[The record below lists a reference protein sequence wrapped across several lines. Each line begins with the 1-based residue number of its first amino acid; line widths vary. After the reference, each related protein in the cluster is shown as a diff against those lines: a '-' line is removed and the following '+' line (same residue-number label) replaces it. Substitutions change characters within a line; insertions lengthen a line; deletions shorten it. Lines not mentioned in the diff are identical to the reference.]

1 MKAIVTKNLILN
13 NPLMRRYRYSLLR
26 LSQLWIYLTIF
37 IAVIVLLLYM
47 NYSFYQTKSDTVEID
62 KFCKNVYY
70 QLLVIQIVVLWI
82 WSTIN
87 SKSAIRNEVFNKTYD
102 FFRLLPLSALQKT
115 AGILLGRNLLPI
127 LFAVINF
134 ILLLI
139 FGSLG
144 KVSSFLQIQVIL
156 ILLSTALFTNSVAL
170 LLSNTATVK
179 KQAKT
184 SIFVWILLLFVGA
197 PILLP
202 SIFFSHRAIWQI
214 HKIENHLVEFY
225 NINIPILL
233 LITSILLYLSIW
245 NVIGLVRKF
254 TLETEPLFS
263 RLGAVLYLLGY
274 EAIAIGIVFPHLS
287 KSMVYLYLFW
297 LISLIPVVFIPV
309 GSIKSFDRYL
319 ECCGLRRT
327 GFHVGTR
334 LGVDSPSRSGRGM
347 TSALFLNSNLTLD
360 IGLFFIWG
368 IISAFLA
375 MISKAE
381 PSLYV
386 FYLVII
392 FSFYLFLLLLLEIYV
407 VYGPVLNKI
416 AILLVFITILYL
428 ILPLLLSFTLKISS
442 LRFYSPFGFFV
453 HIINPF
459 ARRDFNIYTSV
470 LIVNLLLCVIPVFL
484 ISKRYF
490 HILTL
495 RRKM

>member
-1 MKAIVTKNLILN
+1 MRAIVTKNLILN
-13 NPLMRRYRYSLLR
+13 NPLMGRYRYSLLR
-26 LSQLWIYLTIF
+26 LSQLWIYLTVF

-82 WSTIN
+82 WATIN

-134 ILLLI
+134 ILLLT

-156 ILLSTALFTNSVAL
+156 ILLSIALFTNSVAL

-214 HKIENHLVEFY
+214 HKIENYLVEFY

-233 LITSILLYLSIW
+233 LITSVLLYLSIW
-245 NVIGLVRKF
+245 NVIGLIRKF

-274 EAIAIGIVFPHLS
+274 EFIAIGIVLPHLG

-297 LISLIPVVFIPV
+297 LVSLIPVVFIPV
-309 GSIKSFDRYL
+309 GSIESFDRYL
-319 ECCGLRRT
+319 ECCGLR
-327 GFHVGTR
+327 HVGSHT
-334 LGVDSPSRSGRGM
+334 GGGM
-347 TSALFLNSNLTLD
+347 TSALFLNSNLTLA
-360 IGLFFIWG
+360 ISLFFIWG
-368 IISAFLA
+368 IISALLA
-375 MISKAE
+375 MMSKAE

-407 VYGPVLNKI
+407 VYSPVLNKI

>member
-1 MKAIVTKNLILN
+1 MRAIVTKNLILN
-13 NPLMRRYRYSLLR
+13 NPLMRRYRCSLLR
-26 LSQLWIYLTIF
+26 FSQLWIYLTIF

-47 NYSFYQTKSDTVEID
+47 NYSFYQTKSDTIEIE

-82 WSTIN
+82 WATIN
-87 SKSAIRNEVFNKTYD
+87 SRSAIKNEVFNKTYD

-127 LFAVINF
+127 LFAAINF
-134 ILLLI
+134 ILLLT

-156 ILLSTALFTNSVAL
+156 LLLSTALFTNSVAL

-184 SIFVWILLLFVGA
+184 SIFVWILLLFLGA

-202 SIFFSHRAIWQI
+202 SIFFSHRAIWHV
-214 HKIENHLVEFY
+214 HKIENYLVEFY
-225 NINIPILL
+225 NINIPVLL
-233 LITSILLYLSIW
+233 LITSVLLYLSIW

-263 RLGAVLYLLGY
+263 RIGALLYLLGY
-274 EAIAIGIVFPHLS
+274 EFIAIGIVLPHLRES
-287 KSMVYLYLFW
+287 IVYLYLFW
-297 LISLIPVVFIPV
+297 LASLIPVVFIPL
-309 GSIKSFDRYL
+309 GSIKSFDHYL
-319 ECCGLRRT
+319 ECCGLRRA
-327 GFHVGTR
+327 GFHIGK
-334 LGVDSPSRSGRGM
+334 SM
-347 TSALFLNSNLTLD
+347 TSALFLNSNLTLAV
-360 IGLFFIWG
+360 GLFFIWG

-381 PSLYV
+381 PSLYF

-407 VYGPVLNKI
+407 VYSPIYNKI
-416 AILLVFITILYL
+416 SILLIFLTILYL
-428 ILPLLLSFTLKISS
+428 ILPLLLSFTLRIPS

-470 LIVNLLLCVIPVFL
+470 LIVNLLLCVIPAFL

-490 HILTL
+490 HILAL
-495 RRKM
+495 RSKM

>member
-26 LSQLWIYLTIF
+26 LSQLWIYLTVF

-134 ILLLI
+134 ILLLT

-156 ILLSTALFTNSVAL
+156 ILLSTALFTNSVVL

-184 SIFVWILLLFVGA
+184 SVFVWIVLLFVGA

-214 HKIENHLVEFY
+214 HKIENYLVEFY

-233 LITSILLYLSIW
+233 LITSVLLYLSIW
-245 NVIGLVRKF
+245 NIIGLIRKF

-274 EAIAIGIVFPHLS
+274 EVIAIGIVFPHLS

-297 LISLIPVVFIPV
+297 LVSLIPVVFIPV
-309 GSIKSFDRYL
+309 GSIKSFDHYL

-327 GFHVGTR
+327 GFHV
-334 LGVDSPSRSGRGM
+334 GRGM

-375 MISKAE
+375 VISKAD

-392 FSFYLFLLLLLEIYV
+392 FSFYLFLLLLLEVYV
-407 VYGPVLNKI
+407 VYSPVLNKI
-416 AILLVFITILYL
+416 AILLVFITILHL